1 MPAMPGRVMVKEFR
15 LGKKP
20 VTAAKQM
27 PIWPARLMTATTPG
41 SRKITIIRMEMT
53 TKAMMPATIIT
64 SRA

>member
-20 VTAAKQM
+20 DTAAKHSAT
-27 PIWPARLMTATTPG
+27 WPARLMTATTPG
-41 SRKITIIRMEMT
+41 SRKITIIRTAMT
-53 TKAMMPATIIT
+53 MKAMTAATIIT